1 MENFFFYAVR
11 FFQFSWLFDNIGSNE
26 NDFLNNIF

>member
-11 FFQFSWLFDNIGSNE
+11 FLLFSWLFDNIGSNE